1 MIAGVKE
8 GEVTEMHDISW
19 ESVASSNVINF
30 MMVFNF
36 SVENLPTFI
45 WLYFGV

>member
-19 ESVASSNVINF
+19 ESVASSNVIYLI
-30 MMVFNF
+30 VFLSKLIF
-36 SVENLPTFI
+36 SVENLKFS
-45 WLYFGV
+45 YCRH

>member
-19 ESVASSNVINF
+19 ESIDSN
-30 MMVFNF
+30 
-36 SVENLPTFI
+36 SVCQN
-45 WLYFGV
+45 

>member
-19 ESVASSNVINF
+19 ESVASSNVIYLIMLLSKF
-30 MMVFNF
+30 IVSLL
-36 SVENLPTFI
+36 SV
-45 WLYFGV
+45 WC